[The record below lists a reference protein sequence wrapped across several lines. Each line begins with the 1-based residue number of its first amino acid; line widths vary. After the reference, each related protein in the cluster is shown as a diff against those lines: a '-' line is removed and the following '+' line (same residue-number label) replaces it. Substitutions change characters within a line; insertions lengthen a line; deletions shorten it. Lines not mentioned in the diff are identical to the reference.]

1 MLYLSDSQL
10 TPRWFYNGLLQQLGS
25 EPKFQRGDAKLSLHR
40 QLEYIREV
48 RHIRVVTIVDEAHLL
63 KRETLEEIRFLLNYH
78 MDSMNPM
85 ALILVGQDEL
95 WDKLVKSA
103 YAAIRQRIDIKCALP
118 SYDLGQCQKYI
129 AAHMKYAGC
138 EQEIFTEDAIKAIYE
153 YSAGSARG
161 INKVCMHSLL
171 CAAQW
176 AKKTH

>member
-1 MLYLSDSQL
+1 
-10 TPRWFYNGLLQQLGS
+10 
-25 EPKFQRGDAKLSLHR
+25 
-40 QLEYIREV
+40 
-48 RHIRVVTIVDEAHLL
+48 
-63 KRETLEEIRFLLNYH
+63 

-103 YAAIRQRIDIKCALP
+103 YAAIRQRIDIKCTLP

-129 AAHMKYAGC
+129 AAHMNYAGC

-153 YSAGSARG
+153 YSADSARG

-171 CAAQW
+171 CAAQRGKKLIDDHW
-176 AKKTH
+176 VHLVIETDHHAAKVKSNFRRLL